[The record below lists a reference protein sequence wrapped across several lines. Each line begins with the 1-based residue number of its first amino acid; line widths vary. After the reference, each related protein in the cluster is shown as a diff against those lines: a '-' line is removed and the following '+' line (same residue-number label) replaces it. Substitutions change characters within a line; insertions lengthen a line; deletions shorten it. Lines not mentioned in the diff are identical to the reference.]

1 MPLFERSFTI
11 TYIKELTIL
20 WASFF
25 KAGILA
31 VFIANFFTST
41 ENLIFNIIM
50 VGYLLLVIKFPH
62 ILGYHS
68 Q

>member
-1 MPLFERSFTI
+1 MPLFERGFTI
-11 TYIKELTIL
+11 TYIKEITIL

-41 ENLIFNIIM
+41 ENLIFNILM
-50 VGYLLLVIKFPH
+50 VGYLLLVI
-62 ILGYHS
+62 
-68 Q
+68 